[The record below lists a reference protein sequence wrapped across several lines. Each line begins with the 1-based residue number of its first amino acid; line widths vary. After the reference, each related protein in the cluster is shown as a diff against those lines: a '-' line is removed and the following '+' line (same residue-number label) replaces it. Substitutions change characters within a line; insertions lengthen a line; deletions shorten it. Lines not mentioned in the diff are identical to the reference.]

1 MDELSELLAHRRIPG
16 EYLSK
21 KMETMQQL
29 EDEIKAEPTIHQ
41 VKPQLYRR
49 V

>member
-41 VKPQLYRR
+41 VGLACN
-49 V
+49 